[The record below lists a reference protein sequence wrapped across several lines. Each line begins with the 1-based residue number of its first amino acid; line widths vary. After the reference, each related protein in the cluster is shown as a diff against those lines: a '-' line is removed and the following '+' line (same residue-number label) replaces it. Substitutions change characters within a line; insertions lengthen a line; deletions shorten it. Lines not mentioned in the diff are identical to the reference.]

1 MIFWRRRFILSFY
14 FWGFL
19 RVSPP
24 IQCAVLEESR
34 FVSRSSPVKTIFFLA
49 AVLGLC
55 GSAAAQAFTCPS
67 ATKDMLNYFV
77 MAYPN
82 RLDRYLSPDHAN
94 PIYTSPPP
102 TLQPFYP
109 SPRSFSHP

>member
-55 GSAAAQAFTCPS
+55 GSSAAQAFTCPS
-67 ATKDMLNYFV
+67 VTEDMLNYFV
-77 MAYPN
+77 MAYPT
-82 RLDRYLSPDHAN
+82 RVDRYMGPGNSN
-94 PIYTSPPP
+94 PICS
-102 TLQPFYP
+102 
-109 SPRSFSHP
+109 SFSPELQSVFAAAGYF